1 VTFFTGAPVYFNTG
15 PCPVSSLQ
23 LKIVLKK
30 ELENYFE
37 KDLKKDIDKTFK
49 RN

>member
-1 VTFFTGAPVYFNTG
+1 
-15 PCPVSSLQ
+15 VSSLQ